1 MRCPMCP
8 AHAEPL
14 CVEHLSEAD
23 SVMIVNG
30 AGCGFLGLE
39 ENQYLTELREE
50 AERQAK
56 LTSLPSL
63 VRLGASQVRW
73 MLREWLQ
80 ISGGLDMHP
89 TPVFFRFERCHFV
102 PFG

>member
-73 MLREWLQ
+73 MLR
-80 ISGGLDMHP
+80 SGMASN
-89 TPVFFRFERCHFV
+89 FRRPLIFL
-102 PFG
+102 